1 VTGPSDLEVTRVKA
15 WRLAAWWLRVLT
27 IAALAALVPAAAAAA
42 HPKPGQPGGAGGGA
56 DAVSTDAG
64 PVGPADID
72 LLVKVRL
79 AGLWEMPAGQM
90 AATKGA
96 SARVRAI
103 GAEISGQ
110 HNELDALCRKAAE
123 TLGVPLPSQPNAD
136 QLGWL
141 AEMERATGAEF
152 DRIFVDRLRAAHGK
166 VFPVIADVR
175 AGTRNDV
182 IRKLAQESNDYVL
195 NHLTLLESTGLVDY
209 TRLPLPPEP
218 VPAARAATGGIKSG
232 VDPIIIWLVLAAA
245 VITGASTLRRVFR
258 PR

>member
-1 VTGPSDLEVTRVKA
+1 VVKLWRTTAPTRV
-15 WRLAAWWLRVLT
+15 LRVLAA
-27 IAALAALVPAAAAAA
+27 AALAALVPASAAAA
-42 HPKPGQPGGAGGGA
+42 HPPPAQPVRAASGN
-56 DAVSTDAG
+56 AG
-64 PVGPADID
+64 PVGPADRD

-90 AATKGA
+90 AVTKGV
-96 SARVRAI
+96 SPRVREI
-103 GAEISGQ
+103 GKEIANQHGQ
-110 HNELDALCRKAAE
+110 LDALVLDAAA
-123 TLGVPLPSQPNAD
+123 TVGVPLPSQPTAE
-136 QLGWL
+136 QQAWL
-141 AEMERATGAEF
+141 AEMERAEGAEF
-152 DRIFVDRLRAAHGK
+152 DEVFVHRLRSAHGK

-182 IRKLAQESNDYVL
+182 VRELAQQSNAYVL

-232 VDPIIIWLVLAAA
+232 VDPIIVWIVLAAA
-245 VITGASTLRRVFR
+245 VITGVATIRRVVS